1 MHFRFL
7 PFFGLSISSRSKC
20 GHKGEQQ
27 QLKMH
32 CVRKEGKKI
41 FWLFLS
47 QAVLITENFFLKS
60 KQSQHFCFA
69 QKFGNPS
76 FETPEKQNVF
86 NFQLTCF
93 SAIVNFILWFCTS
106 LSNDTWSFELISQL
120 LLFDS
125 QQQKLFKTG
134 VLTQTDTEN
143 PQKTHFK
150 PEKGHFRV
158 YFNRATVN
166 CEESTE

>member
-1 MHFRFL
+1 M
-7 PFFGLSISSRSKC
+7 FG
-20 GHKGEQQ
+20 
-27 QLKMH
+27 
-32 CVRKEGKKI
+32 RKGKKY
-41 FWLFLS
+41 FGFFLS

-143 PQKTHFK
+143 PPKNPFQIRKRPFS
-150 PEKGHFRV
+150 GLL
-158 YFNRATVN
+158 
-166 CEESTE
+166 